1 MIGKLLRAAFG
12 KPEASVDR
20 RAEVES
26 LIARLTDASP
36 ADRVQ
41 AIERLTAIDRESAT
55 HHREIVRALLDFV
68 RGLRAKGVAASG
80 EPGRDLKAAL
90 GALARRAWTDT
101 ETEAL
106 ALCGLDLTG
115 LSIAGADFRNADLS
129 HSALAGC
136 NFLGSKLRGANLAGA
151 VLDDSLLMAVH
162 LEGANLAGASLRS
175 TNLTDAFLD
184 DASLAGSDLRFAI
197 LVKASLR
204 SADLAGSTFEGTQL
218 GGANLA
224 GVRGLTREQLA
235 AAEVDDL
242 TLLPDELASTR
253 AAR

>member
-12 KPEASVDR
+12 KPEAPVDR

-26 LIARLTDASP
+26 LIARLAHDSP

-55 HHREIVRALLDFV
+55 HHHAIVRALLDFV
-68 RGLRAKGVAASG
+68 RSLRAKGVAASG

-90 GALARRAWTDT
+90 GALARRAWVES
-101 ETEAL
+101 ETEPL
-106 ALCGLDLTG
+106 ALGGLDLTG

-129 HSALAGC
+129 QSALAGC

-184 DASLAGSDLRFAI
+184 DAKLVDADLAFTI
-197 LVKASLR
+197 LVKANLR
-204 SADLAGSTFEGTQL
+204 QADLAQARFEGTQL

-242 TLLPDELASTR
+242 TLLPEELAPTG